1 MTHADITDKT
11 LRAMYAKELLTIR
24 RAAWNLNLTKND
36 VWVHGLLVGTD
47 TVFRRMQFYLCTN
60 VTLEAYLKI
69 PIAPRRVMYWGRP

>member
-1 MTHADITDKT
+1 MTNAAITART

-69 PIAPRRVMYWGRP
+69 PLAPRRKVYLGRS

>member
-24 RAAWNLNLTKND
+24 RAAWNLSLTKND

-47 TVFRRMQFYLCTN
+47 TVFRRMQLFLCTGI
-60 VTLEAYLKI
+60 TLEEYLKI
-69 PIAPRRVMYWGRP
+69 PLAPRRKVYLGRS